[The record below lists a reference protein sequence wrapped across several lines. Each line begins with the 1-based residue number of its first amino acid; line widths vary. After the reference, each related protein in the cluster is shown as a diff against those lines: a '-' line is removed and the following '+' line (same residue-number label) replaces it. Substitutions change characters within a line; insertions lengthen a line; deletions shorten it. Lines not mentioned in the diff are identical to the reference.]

1 MTDAYVPLTGPP
13 AWQHA
18 ACRGEDPELWFPIGP
33 MLTNPNGETAV
44 DICHRCE
51 HAAECVA
58 WAAHVDARDGIWGG
72 TTPEQRNPI
81 LAQKQRHAELERERR
96 KKGRDERRNEWKRR
110 KRRLARLDKA
120 DVQVWRQQQ
129 LAHAVSQ
136 KRRP

>member
-13 AWQHA
+13 AWRHA

-44 DICHRCE
+44 DICHRCP

-58 WAAHVDARDGIWGG
+58 WAVHVDARDGIGGG
-72 TTPEQRNPI
+72 TKPEQRNPI
-81 LAQKQRHAELERERR
+81 LGRKVRHAEMER
-96 KKGRDERRNEWKRR
+96 KRR
-110 KRRLARLDKA
+110 QRRLARLDA
-120 DVQVWRQQQ
+120 DVQAWRQQQ
-129 LAHAVSQ
+129 LAHSVSQ